1 MNDITQSEL
10 LKAAKELAKIY
21 YLTDTNPRAID
32 RDKKERLYAL
42 ASRYPEAHYIAL
54 EINNACFRSR

>member
-1 MNDITQSEL
+1 MTEL
-10 LKAAKELAKIY
+10 ELKKAAMELAEIY
-21 YLTDTNPRAID
+21 RLSDENPRAID
-32 RDKKERLYAL
+32 PNEKERLYAL